1 MLQNEPR
8 EENFTKEFNLE
19 KKEFNFIRYSF
30 DIIQEPLKDFK

>member
-19 KKEFNFIRYSF
+19 KKFNFIRYSF